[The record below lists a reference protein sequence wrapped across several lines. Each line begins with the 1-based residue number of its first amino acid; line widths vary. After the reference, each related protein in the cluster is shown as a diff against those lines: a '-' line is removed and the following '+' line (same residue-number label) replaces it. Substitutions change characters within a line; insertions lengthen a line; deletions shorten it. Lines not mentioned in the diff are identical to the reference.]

1 MAARGPKN
9 EYADHAGRS
18 ARPARS
24 VRPARHA
31 WVWPIATLIVIILA
45 WQLVSTAELVPSF
58 MLPSPVKVAAALVS
72 EFPLLLAHSRVT
84 IVESAAGLALGVLI
98 GFGFAVLMDRFD
110 GAYRALYPLIVI
122 SQTIPTV
129 AIAPLLVLWFGYGLL
144 PKVVLIII
152 VTFFPMT
159 VSMLSGFREA
169 DPETIDLLRS
179 MGASRAQIF
188 RHVKFPGALGSF
200 FSALRICVSYAVVGA
215 VISEWLGGF
224 EGLGV
229 YMTRVKSA
237 FAFDKMFAVIVV
249 ISVVSLI
256 LMGIVSLA
264 ERRLMPWTHIK
275 ERTSET

>member
-98 GFGFAVLMDRFD
+98 GFGFAVQI
-110 GAYRALYPLIVI
+110 GRA
-122 SQTIPTV
+122 
-129 AIAPLLVLWFGYGLL
+129 
-144 PKVVLIII
+144 
-152 VTFFPMT
+152 
-159 VSMLSGFREA
+159 
-169 DPETIDLLRS
+169 
-179 MGASRAQIF
+179 
-188 RHVKFPGALGSF
+188 HV
-200 FSALRICVSYAVVGA
+200 
-215 VISEWLGGF
+215 
-224 EGLGV
+224 
-229 YMTRVKSA
+229 
-237 FAFDKMFAVIVV
+237 
-249 ISVVSLI
+249 
-256 LMGIVSLA
+256 
-264 ERRLMPWTHIK
+264 
-275 ERTSET
+275 